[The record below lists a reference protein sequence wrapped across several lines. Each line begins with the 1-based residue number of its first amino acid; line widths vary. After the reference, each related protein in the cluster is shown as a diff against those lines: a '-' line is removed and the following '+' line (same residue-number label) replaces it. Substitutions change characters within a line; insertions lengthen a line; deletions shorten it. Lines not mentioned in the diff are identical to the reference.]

1 MKAVPDQILKMSKII
16 SNEGIELILSY
27 EISSVD
33 YYNKKLKKPT
43 VPAWQTTQS
52 GVTIGIGWDCGYNT
66 EENLYHEWVEYLD
79 ADALKELAQ
88 VLGLKSSTAYKNL
101 NKVKGV
107 VVEYDMASAQFEN
120 YTISRYYNLAL
131 RAYKELDEAPQAVK
145 DVIVSLVFNRGNSL
159 KIDFKNT
166 RKEMILI
173 KEDIQIKNYKDIAKQ
188 LKDMKRLWPNVKG
201 LQLRRDAEAEY
212 LLKRL

>member
-1 MKAVPDQILKMSKII
+1 MSKII
-16 SNEGIELILSY
+16 SEEGMELILSY
-27 EISSVD
+27 EISSES

-79 ADALKELAQ
+79 EDSLKALAQ
-88 VLGLKSSTAYKNL
+88 VLGLKASKAYKSL
-101 NKVKGV
+101 NKVKDV
-107 VVEYDMASAQFEN
+107 VVEYDMASAQFEK

-145 DVIVSLVFNRGNSL
+145 DIIVSLVFNRGNSL
-159 KIDFKNT
+159 KVDSKNT

-188 LKDMKRLWPNVKG
+188 LRDMKRLWPNVKG
-201 LQLRRDAEAEY
+201 LQLRRDAEADY